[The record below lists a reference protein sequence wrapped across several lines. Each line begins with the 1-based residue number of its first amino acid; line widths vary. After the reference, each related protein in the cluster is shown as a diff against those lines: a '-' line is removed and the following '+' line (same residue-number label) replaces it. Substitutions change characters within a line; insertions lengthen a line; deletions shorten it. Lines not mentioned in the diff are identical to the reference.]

1 MKKFKVIAA
10 NGFHFGDK
18 RLDRGTVFE
27 AESKNAHI
35 ATALHFK
42 QIAEIAPPTKPEKP
56 EPPTPKPEKSEPSNL
71 K

>member
-10 NGFHFGDK
+10 SGFHFGDK
-18 RLDRGTVFE
+18 CLDRGTVFE
-27 AESKNAHI
+27 AEGKNAHI

-42 QIAEIAPPTKPEKP
+42 QIIEITTKPDKPEPSTPKPEKP
-56 EPPTPKPEKSEPSNL
+56 EPSNL